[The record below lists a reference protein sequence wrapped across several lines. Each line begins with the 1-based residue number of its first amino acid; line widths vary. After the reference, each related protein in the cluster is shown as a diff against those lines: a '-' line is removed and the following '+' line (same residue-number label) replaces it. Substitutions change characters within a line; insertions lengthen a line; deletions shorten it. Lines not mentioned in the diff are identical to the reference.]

1 MDMKQANEIL
11 DQAQFGEYHTFI
23 RDNRK
28 AIVLRNAMGFYV
40 ELYQRDVSHFDNYV
54 MVERRDLY
62 KHAELYAENCAE
74 NWVDGVI

>member
-1 MDMKQANEIL
+1 MKQTNEIL

-40 ELYQRDVSHFDNYV
+40 EMYDTDELIETR
-54 MVERRDLY
+54 ELY

-74 NWVDGVI
+74 NWVDGVIEHER

>member
-40 ELYQRDVSHFDNYV
+40 EMYDTDELIETR
-54 MVERRDLY
+54 ELY
-62 KHAELYAENCAE
+62 KHSESYAESCAE
-74 NWVDGVI
+74 NWVDGVIEYER

>member
-40 ELYQRDVSHFDNYV
+40 EMYETDELIETR
-54 MVERRDLY
+54 
-62 KHAELYAENCAE
+62 ELYNNAESYAESCAE
-74 NWVDGVI
+74 NWVDGVIR